1 MFCQITKKLLAT
13 PFKLY
18 IILYTF
24 ITDKPQ
30 ANLAQLVWPFGFK
43 ITEPCEGIDL
53 HQSGAGVRF
62 PAGPCFF
69 SIIKCLFTPH
79 GDFNIF
85 QILLTLTF

>member
-30 ANLAQLVWPFGFK
+30 ANLAQLVWPFGYK

-53 HQSGAGVRF
+53 HQSGAGARF

-69 SIIKCLFTPH
+69 QSLSAYLLLMATL
-79 GDFNIF
+79 IF
-85 QILLTLTF
+85 FRFY

>member
-30 ANLAQLVWPFGFK
+30 ANLAQLVWPFGYK

-62 PAGPCFF
+62 RGPCFF
-69 SIIKCLFTPH
+69 QSLSAYLLLMATL
-79 GDFNIF
+79 IF
-85 QILLTLTF
+85 FRFY